1 MASRLTAS
9 VTGVCLDSVPG
20 PPDPDPG
27 AGGGA
32 GAESELGARL
42 QRAGEAQQPQRGRA
56 QHRGAPPRA
65 PALLHSHLSPQT
77 LILVIPQ
84 TRGGGDHMVPSQLN
98 RVIASNIDSVS
109 WVSLTCRPPQVTRV
123 PRCSRVTVTMARPG
137 LDNVTEHKRPRSV
150 TDRDNIDIV

>member
-20 PPDPDPG
+20 PPDPHPG

-56 QHRGAPPRA
+56 QHRGAPPRP
-65 PALLHSHLSPQT
+65 PALLHSHSSPQT

-109 WVSLTCRPPQVTRV
+109 WVC
-123 PRCSRVTVTMARPG
+123 
-137 LDNVTEHKRPRSV
+137 H
-150 TDRDNIDIV
+150 